1 MSVKVKIKKR
11 IRKIKLTTRITLSN
25 VVLFTMLIL
34 LIMYF
39 VTVLTNRFLVIKN
52 RDELLT
58 RQQQIMELLK
68 TEKNTI
74 DQISPDDRI
83 SYIYQK
89 FESIYVIDH
98 FKTMLLVYD
107 TNGNTSYV
115 FDKDFYDIL
124 MLNQL
129 KINPRNIRLQL
140 DLRDHAEDGLE
151 TMHFNLFKHL
161 DVSERILYSSFPINV
176 PSRHG
181 SPILTEA
188 KLMGYDLMYT
198 TVRYDLDP
206 DYSAFV
212 TVTLY
217 PAVDKDFLLSLNS
230 ALLVSAMLGVLFL
243 TVFGKWFTRRALR
256 PLVELSDMAKNVE
269 SEILSYRIP
278 PTDSN
283 DEIDTLIK
291 SLNHMLENLE
301 QSFEHQKRF
310 VSDASHELRIPLTIV
325 LGYIDLLKTMGTD
338 NQALLEESLTT
349 IGDEAT
355 NMKNMVERLL
365 VLARLENKRLRIEY
379 ESVHSTHLFN
389 KTIFECI
396 HLYPTHR
403 FTSEIHYE
411 GTLDVDVELFN
422 QVLRALVEN
431 AVKYSEPGTTITFIC
446 EKKNR
451 FIEVS
456 VIDQG
461 KGIPKESITNLAN
474 RFYRLSEDRN
484 RKTGGT
490 GLGLSIVDALIKAH
504 GGHMRIESTVD
515 EGTKVSLF
523 IPIKSG
529 NP

>member
-1 MSVKVKIKKR
+1 MSVKAKLKKH

-25 VVLFTMLIL
+25 VILFTMLIL

-39 VTVLTNRFLVIKN
+39 VSVLTNRFLVIKN
-52 RDELLT
+52 KEELLM
-58 RQQQIMELLK
+58 RQQQIVELLK
-68 TEKNTI
+68 AEKNTI
-74 DQISPDDRI
+74 DRIDPDDRI
-83 SYIYQK
+83 AYIYQK
-89 FESIYVIDH
+89 FENYYIIDH

-107 TNGNTSYV
+107 TQGNTSYI

-129 KINPRNIRLQL
+129 KINPKNIRIQLELQNT
-140 DLRDHAEDGLE
+140 EDKNQE
-151 TMHFNLFKHL
+151 TMRFNLWKHI
-161 DVSERILYSSFPINV
+161 DVSERILYSSFPITV
-176 PSRHG
+176 PSKYA
-181 SPILTEA
+181 SPILTED

-198 TVRYDLDP
+198 TVRYDYGS

-217 PAVDKDFLLSLNS
+217 PAIDKDFLLSLNS
-230 ALLVSAMLGVLFL
+230 ALLVSALLGILFL
-243 TVFGKWFTRRALR
+243 SIFGKWFTRRALR
-256 PLVELSDMAKNVE
+256 PLVELSNMAKNVE
-269 SEILSYRIP
+269 SEILSYRIA

-283 DEIDTLIK
+283 DEIDMLIK

-301 QSFEHQKRF
+301 HAFEHQKKF

-338 NQALLEESLTT
+338 NPALLEESLTT
-349 IGDEAT
+349 IEDEAT

-365 VLARLENKRLRIEY
+365 ILARLENKRLRIEY
-379 ESVHSTHLFN
+379 ETVHPNTLFN
-389 KTIFECI
+389 KTIVDCMR
-396 HLYPTHR
+396 LYPTHH
-403 FTSEIHYE
+403 FTSEMHYN
-411 GTLDVDVELFN
+411 GTIDVDVELFN
-422 QVLRALVEN
+422 QVLRALLEN
-431 AVKYSEPGTTITFIC
+431 AVKYSDPGTTIALTC
-446 EKKNR
+446 AQKNM
-451 FIEVS
+451 FIEVC

-461 KGIPKESITNLAN
+461 KGIPKESIANLVN

-504 GGHMRIESTVD
+504 GGHMRIDSAVD

-523 IPIKSG
+523 IPIKAGHS
-529 NP
+529 